1 VRERYAYIRPWASLI
16 VEPTAILAFV
26 MSEKMLRGIRDR
38 AEGAIG

>member
-38 AEGAIG
+38 ADWAIG